1 MFFSINPMNGL
12 AIFDQ
17 IVRQV
22 KFAVASGTL
31 PPGEL
36 VPSVREL
43 AKELAV
49 NPNTV
54 VKAYRDLTAE
64 GILEAV
70 RGTGLNVTA
79 DAVAHCEKE
88 RLVLLR
94 ERIRHVLEE
103 AHSSR
108 LETGEIRSLVED
120 ELTRLERAAKGKRG
134 KKGANA

>member
-1 MFFSINPMNGL
+1 MFFSINPTNGL

-31 PPGEL
+31 TPGDM

-54 VKAYRDLTAE
+54 VRAYRDLTSE

-70 RGTGLNVTA
+70 RGTGLNVTE
-79 DAVAHCEKE
+79 DAVAHCERE
-88 RLVLLR
+88 RLALLR
-94 ERIRHVLEE
+94 ERVRHVLEE

-108 LETGEIRSLVED
+108 LETIEIRELVED
-120 ELTRLERAAKGKRG
+120 ELARLERSAKTKRG
-134 KKGANA
+134 KKGADS

>member
-1 MFFSINPMNGL
+1 MFFSINPTNGL

-31 PPGEL
+31 TPGDM

-54 VKAYRDLTAE
+54 VRAYRDLTSE

-70 RGTGLNVTA
+70 RGTGLNVTE
-79 DAVAHCEKE
+79 DAVAHCERE
-88 RLVLLR
+88 RLALLR
-94 ERIRHVLEE
+94 ERIRHVLVE

-108 LETGEIRSLVED
+108 LETSEIRELVEE
-120 ELTRLERAAKGKRG
+120 ELARLERAAKSKRG
-134 KKGANA
+134 KKGADS

>member
-1 MFFSINPMNGL
+1 MFFSINPTNGL

-17 IVRQV
+17 IERQV
-22 KFAVASGTL
+22 KFAIASGTL
-31 PPGEL
+31 VPGDL

-54 VKAYRDLTAE
+54 VRAYRDLASE
-64 GILEAV
+64 GILETV
-70 RGTGLNVTA
+70 RGTGLAVTT
-79 DAVAHCEKE
+79 DAVSRCEQD
-88 RLVLLR
+88 RLSLLR

-108 LETGEIRSLVED
+108 LEAGEVRSLVED
-120 ELTRLERAAKGKRG
+120 ELNRLERSVKGKRS
-134 KKGANA
+134 KKGADA

>member
-1 MFFSINPMNGL
+1 MFFTINPTNGL

-22 KFAVASGTL
+22 KFAVAHGTL
-31 PPGEL
+31 GPGDM

-54 VKAYRDLTAE
+54 VKAYRDLTGE

-70 RGTGLNVTA
+70 RGTGLTITA
-79 DAVAHCEKE
+79 DAVKHCEKE
-88 RLVLLR
+88 RLALVR
-94 ERIRHVLEE
+94 ERIGHVLAE

-108 LETGEIRSLVED
+108 LEIEEIRTLVEE
-120 ELTRLERAAKGKRG
+120 ELTRLERAAKSKRG
-134 KKGANA
+134 KKGADS

>member
-1 MFFSINPMNGL
+1 MFFSINPTNGL

-31 PPGEL
+31 TPGEM

-54 VKAYRDLTAE
+54 VKSYRDLTSE

-70 RGTGLNVTA
+70 RGTGLAITA
-79 DAVAHCEKE
+79 DAVKHCEKE
-88 RLVLLR
+88 RLGLLR

-108 LETGEIRSLVED
+108 LEFDEIRSLVED
-120 ELTRLERAAKGKRG
+120 ELTRLERAPKSKRG
-134 KKGANA
+134 KTGADS

>member
-1 MFFSINPMNGL
+1 MFFSINPTNGL

-22 KFAVASGTL
+22 KFAVAHGTL
-31 PPGEL
+31 APGDM

-54 VKAYRDLTAE
+54 VRAYRDLTNE

-88 RLVLLR
+88 RLGLLR
-94 ERIRHVLEE
+94 ERVRHVLEE
-103 AHSSR
+103 AQSSR
-108 LETGEIRSLVED
+108 LETSEIRELVEE
-120 ELTRLERAAKGKRG
+120 ELARLERSSKGKRTKASG
-134 KKGANA
+134 NK

>member
-1 MFFSINPMNGL
+1 MFFSINHTNGL

-17 IVRQV
+17 IERQV
-22 KFAVASGTL
+22 KFAVANGTL
-31 PPGEL
+31 APGDM

-54 VKAYRDLTAE
+54 VRAYRDLTNE

-79 DAVAHCEKE
+79 TAVAHCEKE
-88 RLVLLR
+88 RLALLR
-94 ERIRHVLEE
+94 ERVRQVLEE
-103 AHSSR
+103 AQSSR
-108 LETGEIRSLVED
+108 LEPDEIRELVEE
-120 ELTRLERAAKGKRG
+120 ELARLERAGKGKRTKASG
-134 KKGANA
+134 K

>member
-1 MFFSINPMNGL
+1 MFFSINPTNGL

-31 PPGEL
+31 APGEMI
-36 VPSVREL
+36 PSVGEL
-43 AKELAV
+43 ARELAV

-54 VKAYRDLTAE
+54 VRAYRDLTGE

-70 RGTGLNVTA
+70 RGTGLTITA
-79 DAVAHCEKE
+79 DAVKHCEKE
-88 RLVLLR
+88 RLTLLR

-108 LETGEIRSLVED
+108 LEPAEVRSLVEE
-120 ELTRLERAAKGKRG
+120 ELTRLERAAKNKRG
-134 KKGANA
+134 KKGADT

>member
-1 MFFSINPMNGL
+1 MFFSIDPTNGL

-17 IVRQV
+17 IERQV
-22 KFAVASGTL
+22 KFAVANGTL
-31 PPGEL
+31 APGDM

-54 VKAYRDLTAE
+54 VRAYRDLTNE

-79 DAVAHCEKE
+79 TAVAHCEKE
-88 RLVLLR
+88 RLALLR
-94 ERIRHVLEE
+94 ERVRQVLEE
-103 AHSSR
+103 AQSSR
-108 LETGEIRSLVED
+108 LEPDEIRELVEE
-120 ELTRLERAAKGKRG
+120 ELARLERAGKGKRTKASG
-134 KKGANA
+134 K

>member
-1 MFFSINPMNGL
+1 MFFSINPTNGL

-22 KFAVASGTL
+22 KFAVANGTL
-31 PPGEL
+31 PPGEM

-54 VKAYRDLTAE
+54 VKAYRDLTSE

-70 RGTGLNVTA
+70 RGTGLAVTI
-79 DAVAHCEKE
+79 DGVKHCEKE
-88 RLVLLR
+88 RLALLR

-108 LETGEIRSLVED
+108 LEADEIRSLVED

-134 KKGANA
+134 KKGADA

>member
-1 MFFSINPMNGL
+1 MFFSINPTNGL

-22 KFAVASGTL
+22 KFAVASSTL
-31 PPGEL
+31 APGDL

-54 VKAYRDLTAE
+54 VKAYRDLSSE

-70 RGTGLNVTA
+70 RGTGLAVTT
-79 DAVAHCEKE
+79 DAVSHCEKE
-88 RLVLLR
+88 RLSLLR

-108 LETGEIRSLVED
+108 LETGEIRSLVEN
-120 ELTRLERAAKGKRG
+120 ELTRIERAAKGKRS
-134 KKGANA
+134 KKGADA

>member
-1 MFFSINPMNGL
+1 MFFSINPTNGL

-31 PPGEL
+31 APGDM

-54 VKAYRDLTAE
+54 VKAYRDLTSE

-70 RGTGLNVTA
+70 RGTGLNVTE
-79 DAVAHCEKE
+79 DAVSHCEKE
-88 RLVLLR
+88 RLTLLR

-108 LETGEIRSLVED
+108 LETGEIREMIEN
-120 ELTRLERAAKGKRG
+120 ELTRMERAAKGKRS
-134 KKGANA
+134 KKGADA

>member
-1 MFFSINPMNGL
+1 MFFSINPTNGL

-17 IVRQV
+17 IVRQL

-31 PPGEL
+31 LPGDM

-54 VKAYRDLTAE
+54 VRAYRDLTNE

-70 RGTGLNVTA
+70 RGTGLNITA
-79 DAVAHCEKE
+79 DAVKHCEKE
-88 RLVLLR
+88 RLALLR

-108 LETGEIRSLVED
+108 LEFDEIRSLVED
-120 ELTRLERAAKGKRG
+120 ELTRLERAAKSKRS
-134 KKGANA
+134 KKGADS